1 MTLTLKPDLT
11 SSFVSGSVAAYS
23 VYYSVLCVCLRTHL
37 FPFYCSGSESVKCYS
52 GPVFDPALI
61 VFVVECLRFSPPSII
76 SIFRLLSSSFMEAAL
91 LGHTNRCDELTA
103 AEHLLDSQTAPRWLV
118 IWRQS
123 AEPTEQRINISLFF
137 FYSRWLFVQLLNCV
151 LQYFNLSQ
159 TFLLTAAVLCYSK
172 CFFFKHVILS
182 SRNFPVHSFKLF
194 SGIRCK
200 LPLLGLTAPPFL
212 DSVDE
217 LSQQFLHH

>member
-123 AEPTEQRINISLFF
+123 AEPTEQRINISRFF
-137 FYSRWLFVQLLNCV
+137 FTVAGCLCSFSTVCYNTLTWVKPSYLQQ
-151 LQYFNLSQ
+151 QYFVTKSVS
-159 TFLLTAAVLCYSK
+159 FLNTLFCPAEIFQSIVLNYSLA
-172 CFFFKHVILS
+172 FGV
-182 SRNFPVHSFKLF
+182 NFSFW
-194 SGIRCK
+194 
-200 LPLLGLTAPPFL
+200 
-212 DSVDE
+212 V
-217 LSQQFLHH
+217 